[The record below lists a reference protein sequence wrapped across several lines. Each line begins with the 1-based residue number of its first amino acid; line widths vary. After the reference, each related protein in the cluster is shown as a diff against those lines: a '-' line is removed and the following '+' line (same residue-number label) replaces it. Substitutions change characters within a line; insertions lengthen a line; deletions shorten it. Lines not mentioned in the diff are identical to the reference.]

1 MKFYS
6 HLLTLISSISIIA
19 TVSAE
24 QMITDFS
31 AEKNESMGWHIV
43 NDGVM
48 GGLSKGNV
56 DLSKGGEMKFHG
68 DLSLENNGGFSLVRS
83 KKTTLDLSNY
93 TGITLRIKGDGR
105 TYQTRLTSDAKF
117 RGFAV
122 SFSGEFKTKAN
133 EWVEVKI
140 PFSSFK
146 GSFRGMD
153 LPEEKLNPADIRQV
167 GIIIADKK
175 QAPFTLEVDW
185 IKAY

>member
-1 MKFYS
+1 MKIHPKFLA
-6 HLLTLISSISIIA
+6 LLSFLSVIT
-19 TVSAE
+19 TVAAE
-24 QMITDFS
+24 QIITDFS
-31 AEKNESMGWHIV
+31 GEENKSMGWHIV

-56 DLSKGGEMKFHG
+56 DLSKVGEMRFHG

-83 KKTTLDLSNY
+83 KKTKLDLSSY
-93 TGITLRIKGDGR
+93 TGIILRVKGDGR

-122 SFSGEFKTKAN
+122 SFSGKFETKAN

-146 GSFRGMD
+146 GSFRGQD
-153 LPEEKLNPADIRQV
+153 LPNEKLNSADVRQV
-167 GIIIADKK
+167 GIIIADYK